1 MVPFLFTLTL
11 VTILVVG
18 GTVVS
23 LFLHPEVFSGVNRST
38 EMQQLDTA
46 VVDHDPYYIKA
57 DVADYRMACYTR
69 NALVTVA
76 FAVVV
81 ACMIVASM
89 VNGILR

>member
-23 LFLHPEVFSGVNRST
+23 LFLHPEAFSGVDRSRR
-38 EMQQLDTA
+38 MRQLDTA
-46 VVDHDPYYIKA
+46 VVDDDPYYIKA
-57 DVADYRMACYTR
+57 DVADYRMARYTR

-76 FAVVV
+76 FALVV
-81 ACMIVASM
+81 ACIIVASM
-89 VNGILR
+89 VNGSLR